1 MATERRVII
10 LVFAVQLINLI
21 DFMMVLP
28 LGPFFAA
35 DLDIPTNL
43 VGVVAAGYSAAAV
56 VGGLVGALF
65 LDRSGRRIAL
75 TICLLGLAIGTILG
89 GFATDLY
96 TLMGARVVAGLFG
109 GPATSIALA
118 IVADTI
124 PPERRGNAMGKVM
137 GAFAIASI
145 GGVPA
150 SLFLAGQLGWQ
161 APFFALG
168 AFALLVVL
176 GVMLLLPPM
185 QDHLKADQDKPKTPQ
200 AKTALFTRPIVWVSM
215 IAVGSNMGAAFAL
228 VPNFATY
235 FVFNLEYPELRISL
249 LYLFGGAVAFFTMRM
264 AGKLSDK
271 QGASMTAW
279 LGTIL
284 MTVALV
290 PLIYTQLLF
299 SIEVMFMCF
308 MGAMSFRN
316 VSARTLTSKVPMPNE
331 RARFMSG
338 ISVTQHLA
346 STLGALASAQILVSN
361 ADGRLERFDVL
372 VIVALACMF
381 ILPVLLKY
389 IETAMDKTVVSAA
402 KAGSS

>member
-1 MATERRVII
+1 MATERKVIF

-35 DLDIPTNL
+35 DLGIPTNL

-65 LDRSGRRIAL
+65 LDRFGRRSAL
-75 TICLLGLAIGTILG
+75 AICLLGLAIGTLLG

-96 TLMGARVVAGLFG
+96 TLMGARIVAGLFG

-124 PPERRGNAMGKVM
+124 PPKRRGDAMGKVM

-145 GGVPA
+145 GGVPG

-161 APFFALG
+161 APFFALS
-168 AFALLVVL
+168 AFALVVIL
-176 GVMLLLPPM
+176 GVITMLPPM
-185 QDHLKADQDKPKTPQ
+185 RGHVDEAQEKLNTPRMES
-200 AKTALFTRPIVWVSM
+200 ALFTRPIVWVSM

-235 FVFNLEYPELRISL
+235 FVFNLDYPELRISL
-249 LYLFGGAVAFFTMRM
+249 LYLLGGAVAFFTMRM

-271 QGASMTAW
+271 RSASFTAW
-279 LGTIL
+279 AGTAL

-290 PLIYTQLLF
+290 PLIFTPLLF

-308 MGAMSFRN
+308 MGAMSLRN
-316 VSARTLTSKVPMPNE
+316 VSARALTSKVPLPNE

-346 STLGALASAQILVSN
+346 STLGALASAQILVST

-372 VIVALACMF
+372 VIAALACMF
-381 ILPVLLKY
+381 VLPVLLKFV
-389 IETAMDKTVVSAA
+389 ENAMEKNVV
-402 KAGSS
+402 AGARAESS